1 MHRPGAPP
9 PGREVLSQ
17 CSCQPHPFGS
27 RRPLLSSLGFYT
39 DVSQLGKLT
48 LNTLRIRVVLQCCRH
63 ADRIGPIM
71 TMTADPTVRPS
82 VIVANLP
89 PEETYRLALNM
100 RKKHQDSLKVATE
113 LAKEM
118 GMIPD
123 ATIHEVMNLLLNLGF
138 EYLKTESLRRQGYK

>member
-1 MHRPGAPP
+1 
-9 PGREVLSQ
+9 
-17 CSCQPHPFGS
+17 
-27 RRPLLSSLGFYT
+27 
-39 DVSQLGKLT
+39 
-48 LNTLRIRVVLQCCRH
+48 
-63 ADRIGPIM
+63 M

-100 RKKHQDSLKVATE
+100 RKKHQYSLKVATE

-118 GMIPD
+118 GMIPE